1 MDEKKN
7 TFMSLDRLFW
17 SWIYLSVL
25 IGNIAL
31 CVTMYTVG
39 KQLLTDKTAIIIGD
53 LTDLVTVTK
62 K

>member
-1 MDEKKN
+1 MEQNKHV
-7 TFMSLDRLFW
+7 FMTADRLFW

-25 IGNIAL
+25 LGNIAL
-31 CVTMYTVG
+31 GVCMYTLG
-39 KQLLTDKTAIIIGD
+39 KQLLTNHTAIIIGD

>member
-1 MDEKKN
+1 M
-7 TFMSLDRLFW
+7 TADRLFW

-25 IGNIAL
+25 LGNIAL
-31 CVTMYTVG
+31 GVCMYTLG
-39 KQLLTDKTAIIIGD
+39 KQLLTNHTAIIIGD